1 MSDLPSIPA
10 PSPPLA
16 PAPSGPVGAGHPA
29 PPIFHPGAFLIVVL
43 GLLGAVQLVPV
54 AATYFGDRLGLD
66 PALARALTAAV
77 AGLVAAGAGAL
88 AGWRF
93 RRLAGYELAA
103 AILVWVAVAVAL
115 VILCQHGTP
124 PPVLAGLAAQGTL
137 VLVLALLGV
146 GGLAALAVAI
156 GASLAFLLAGTGS
169 LDASLSY
176 ELYVARSYLRL
187 RPTTIL
193 ALLAT
198 VVTLVAPGMLVRK
211 VLAYVRDVRE
221 RRAYVRGELVGQQRV
236 PATLRMTLI
245 SISAVAIGVCALIV
259 VLSVMSGFSQDL
271 KRKILGHTA
280 HGMVLTYGQDDFG
293 DWREVRRKTLSVPG
307 VVGATPFLYNEVM
320 LSTGQN
326 LTGAII
332 KGIDVATVGS
342 VIDLPQ
348 SMQTGQLDWLVHPDR
363 IPGRT
368 DRAPGAAP
376 PPGKAL
382 PGIVLGKQLALSLRV
397 VLGDTVNVLSPF
409 GDLGP
414 SGPQPKSRT
423 FRVAGVFYSG
433 MYEYDSKFAYVDL
446 PEGQRFFGLESVT
459 GLEVKVRDP
468 DAARSIMDKVV
479 FALGQWPYYAK
490 DWGELNRSLFAA
502 LQQEK
507 VVMAVIL
514 GFMVWLATFPIV
526 ATLIM
531 IVLEKRREIAV
542 LKSMGAS
549 VPSIMRIFV
558 IQGLA
563 IGVLG
568 AVFGVLLGV
577 EVCLIIDKVG
587 IPLNPEIYYIRNLP
601 VVWDPWQI
609 ALVALAAIVF
619 SYLSTLAPAHEAA
632 RLHPV
637 DGLRSE

>member
-1 MSDLPSIPA
+1 VSESTIQPA
-10 PSPPLA
+10 A
-16 PAPSGPVGAGHPA
+16 PAPPPVGRAVVGAGHPA
-29 PPIFHPGAFLIVVL
+29 PVVFHAGAFLVVTL
-43 GLLGAVQLVPV
+43 GLFGAVAVVPS
-54 AATYFGDRLGLD
+54 ADALFADRLALA
-66 PALARALTAAV
+66 PPLARALTAAV
-77 AGLVAAGAGAL
+77 AALVAGAFGAF

-93 RRLAGYELAA
+93 RRLAGHELTAAVLLWVALTVGLVTVSLRGHPPQPLAELAN
-103 AILVWVAVAVAL
+103 
-115 VILCQHGTP
+115 
-124 PPVLAGLAAQGTL
+124 QGTL
-137 VLVLALLGV
+137 VLVLALLLV
-146 GGLAALAVAI
+146 GGLSALAVAI
-156 GASLAFLLAGTGS
+156 GAALAFLLAGTGR
-169 LDASLSY
+169 LDPSFSY
-176 ELYVARSYLRL
+176 ELFIARSYLRL
-187 RPTTIL
+187 RWGTLL

-198 VVTLVAPGMLVRK
+198 VVTLVAPGMLIRRIV
-211 VLAYVRDVRE
+211 AYVREEQE
-221 RRAYVRGELVGQQRV
+221 RDAYVRGELVSRQRM

-271 KRKILGHTA
+271 KKKVLGHTS
-280 HGMVLTYGQDDFG
+280 HGMLLTYGQDDFG
-293 DWREVRRKTLSVPG
+293 DWRQIRAKTLKVPG
-307 VVGATPFLYNEVM
+307 VVGATPFTYGEVM
-320 LSTGQN
+320 VSSGQN

-332 KGIDVATVGS
+332 KGTDVASVGT
-342 VIDLPQ
+342 VIDLPEK
-348 SMQTGQLDWLVHPDR
+348 MTAGKLAWLAHPEEIPR
-363 IPGRT
+363 PEKAEASAPGRV
-368 DRAPGAAP
+368 
-376 PPGKAL
+376 L
-382 PGIVLGKQLALSLRV
+382 PGIVLGRQLALALR
-397 VLGDTVNVLSPF
+397 LGVGDQINVLSPF

-414 SGPQPKSRT
+414 TGPQPKSRT
-423 FRVAGVFYSG
+423 FRVAGIFFSG

-446 PEGQRFFGLESVT
+446 AEAQRFFGLQSVT

-468 DAARSIMDKVV
+468 DEAKAIMDRIV

-507 VVMAVIL
+507 IVMAVIL

-558 IQGLA
+558 VQGLT

-568 AVFGVLLGV
+568 ALFGVLLGV
-577 EVCLIIDKVG
+577 EVCLIIEKVG
-587 IPLNPEIYYIRNLP
+587 IPLNPEIYYIHNLP

-619 SYLSTLAPAHEAA
+619 AFLSTLSPAYEAA

-637 DGLRSE
+637 EGLRSE